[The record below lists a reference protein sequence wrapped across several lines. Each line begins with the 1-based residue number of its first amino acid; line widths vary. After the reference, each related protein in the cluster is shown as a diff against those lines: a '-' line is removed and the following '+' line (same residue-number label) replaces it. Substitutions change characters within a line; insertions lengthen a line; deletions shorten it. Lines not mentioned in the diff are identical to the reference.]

1 MIEILFQFS
10 ITFTI
15 KVLNRNKFDYLTKL
29 EKEFCDIESELEIN
43 FFYFFKL
50 HLIDS
55 LKLTRYIRVLP
66 WATYEYLN
74 CSTTNKK
81 RKNEGAEASEEL

>member
-43 FFYFFKL
+43 FFKL

-74 CSTTNKK
+74 CSITNKK
-81 RKNEGAEASEEL
+81 RKNKGAEASEEL

>member
-1 MIEILFQFS
+1 MYEILFQFS

-43 FFYFFKL
+43 LSYFFKL

-55 LKLTRYIRVLP
+55 KIDSIYSSFALSYI
-66 WATYEYLN
+66 
-74 CSTTNKK
+74 
-81 RKNEGAEASEEL
+81 